1 MTENLEPEDD
11 FDAYEIPEN
20 CLLLEGY
27 DDCIVGHT
35 FLEDGT
41 AILIYSYDAII
52 DAIVDDGISEEEAL
66 VVFDSDVANL
76 CIGINKPIFLYT

>member
-1 MTENLEPEDD
+1 MTENLNPEEE
-11 FDAYEIPEN
+11 FEGYEIPDD

-52 DAIVDDGISEEEAL
+52 DALVDTGLTEEDAL
-66 VVFDSDVANL
+66 VAFDNEIANQ
-76 CIGINKPIFLYT
+76 CIGDNKPIFLYT

>member
-1 MTENLEPEDD
+1 MTENIDPEEE
-11 FDAYEIPEN
+11 FEGYEIPDD

-35 FLEDGT
+35 FLDDGT

-52 DAIVDDGISEEEAL
+52 DAIVESGYSEEEAL
-66 VVFDSDVANL
+66 VIFDSDVANL
-76 CIGINKPIFLYT
+76 HIGENKPIFLYT

>member
-1 MTENLEPEDD
+1 MTENLKPEDD

-20 CLLLEGY
+20 CLLLDGY

-52 DAIVDDGISEEEAL
+52 DAIVDEGVSEEEAYVL
-66 VVFDSDVANL
+66 FESEIANKN
-76 CIGINKPIFLYT
+76 IGHNKPIFLYT

>member
-1 MTENLEPEDD
+1 MTENLDPEEE
-11 FDAYEIPEN
+11 FDGLEIPED

-52 DAIVDDGISEEEAL
+52 DSIVDTGVSEEEAL
-66 VVFDSDVANL
+66 VIFESDVANRH
-76 CIGINKPIFLYT
+76 IGDNKPIFLYT